1 MMLLSA
7 VTIPGVGVV
16 SIGYGFNIKSRLL
29 KLLMVFS
36 WVSALA
42 AWICTLF

>member
-16 SIGYGFNIKSRLL
+16 SIGYGFNIKSQLL
-29 KLLMVFS
+29 KLLVIS
-36 WVSALA
+36 PGVSALA